1 MKEKMKRFYFET
13 TRYFGYNV
21 YSGKISLDETVMY
34 LKNVLENIVQI
45 SSKTRTKKKI
55 RKKILLIV

>member
-1 MKEKMKRFYFET
+1 MKQKMKRFSFET

-34 LKNVLENIVQI
+34 
-45 SSKTRTKKKI
+45 
-55 RKKILLIV
+55 